1 MMLAHFFLVLGFT
14 AGDVGKGRAEDRFP
28 ISSQA
33 LSQEMV
39 FGELVENSTLL
50 NCSIDWVTS
59 SGSPNPL
66 VCLQGSLVPIR
77 FATTGATSATVL
89 GLPTGLTGVWANDT
103 FTISGSP
110 TMPGT
115 YPYIVSLVGVCS
127 AGTVTASGTI
137 TVQSV
142 FPSAPNLFSSTSN
155 LCPGDTVTLS
165 VVPASQFLVYRWFNR
180 GQPVSGPYGLGVL
193 GLAGS
198 QFRSVDSGA
207 YTVQAVNSAG
217 CIGPVSNPVNVAI
230 LIGATPVI
238 SQQPVARS
246 VPLDDTAFFEVQ
258 GSGYDTIQWE
268 YQPVPTAPWM
278 NVGPS
283 AGPFMGP
290 SNLSRLWVLAGSPS
304 LSGCRFR
311 ARISGL
317 SRCVPDVWTQEA
329 TLSVQQL
336 TPFRLRLDTVVRC
349 SPSSLDTMVL
359 EVRADGVNRVALTQL
374 AVVRS
379 PGLGWVALTDRH
391 PSLFAL
397 NAQVRG
403 DTVIWSGFGNPTP
416 ALPLNSLLFRLKF
429 VLPTSQIGAF
439 PVRWLPSFSYMSD
452 VYQGSWNLSL
462 VDGGV
467 EAVPVLVPL
476 QIRRQFLG
484 GQYTDTL
491 EVSPHPGAVV
501 QWFLNGLAVAG
512 GGNGRLLAVLGGDYT
527 AVQNVSGCFSAV
539 SAPFRVDPVGIR
551 PLLDPIEPLIYP
563 NPVQNSL
570 DWARLL
576 ASLEGEGMR
585 GPFAANLVGMNGA
598 VVALASGWSEGAAL
612 IPNEVIGEL
621 SSGLYVLLVVD
632 SRGER
637 VFFRFVKA

>member
-1 MMLAHFFLVLGFT
+1 MLAHFFLVFGLV
-14 AGDVGKGRAEDRFP
+14 AGEVGND
-28 ISSQA
+28 
-33 LSQEMV
+33 
-39 FGELVENSTLL
+39 ENSVLL
-50 NCSIDWVTS
+50 PCSIDWVTS

-77 FATTGATSATVL
+77 FATTGATSASVS

-110 TMPGT
+110 TMPGS
-115 YPYIVSLVGVCS
+115 YPYTVSLVGVCS
-127 AGTVTASGTI
+127 AGTVTANGVI

-142 FPSAPNLFSSTSN
+142 FPSAPNLISSTSN

-180 GQPVSGPYGLGVL
+180 GQPVSGPYGQGIL
-193 GLAGS
+193 GLVGS

-217 CIGPVSNPVNVAI
+217 CIGPVSNSVNVAI
-230 LIGATPVI
+230 LIGTTPLI
-238 SQQPVARS
+238 SQQPVAWT
-246 VPLDDTAFFEVQ
+246 VPLDDTAYFEVQ

-268 YQPVPTAPWM
+268 YKPVPSAPWM
-278 NVGPS
+278 DVGPS

-290 SNLSRLWVLAGSPS
+290 SNLPRLWVLAGSPS

-311 ARISGL
+311 ARMSGL
-317 SRCVPDVWTQEA
+317 SRCVPDVWTQEV
-329 TLSVQQL
+329 TFSVQQIA
-336 TPFRLRLDTVVRC
+336 PFRIRLDTVVRC

-359 EVRADGVNRVALTQL
+359 EVRADRVNRVALAQL
-374 AVVRS
+374 AVIRS

-397 NAQVRG
+397 NTQVRG

-429 VLPTSQIGAF
+429 VLPTSQTGTF
-439 PVRWLPSFSYMSD
+439 PIRWLPTFSYMSD

-462 VDGGV
+462 ADGGV

-491 EVSPHPGAVV
+491 EVNPQPGAVV
-501 QWFLNGLAVAG
+501 QWFLNGQVLAG
-512 GGNGRLLAVLGGDYT
+512 GDNGRLLAVLGGDYT

-539 SAPFRVDPVGIR
+539 SAPFRVDPVGLEPFSAVHR
-551 PLLDPIEPLIYP
+551 SLLYP
-563 NPVQNSL
+563 NPVLGSL
-570 DWARLL
+570 DWEQLVKVL
-576 ASLEGEGMR
+576 VSEGMTP
-585 GPFAANLVGMNGA
+585 PFEGTVVGLSGG
-598 VVALASGWSEGAAL
+598 VVGSVQ
-612 IPNEVIGEL
+612 EVIDLAPGFY
-621 SSGLYVLLVVD
+621 GLWIKD
-632 SRGER
+632 ARGR
-637 VFFRFVKA
+637 NVFIRFLKG

>member
-1 MMLAHFFLVLGFT
+1 MLAHFFLVFGLV
-14 AGDVGKGRAEDRFP
+14 AGEVGND
-28 ISSQA
+28 
-33 LSQEMV
+33 
-39 FGELVENSTLL
+39 ENSVLL
-50 NCSIDWVTS
+50 PCSIDWVTS

-77 FATTGATSATVL
+77 FATTGATSASVS

-110 TMPGT
+110 TMPGS
-115 YPYIVSLVGVCS
+115 YPYTVSLVGVCS
-127 AGTVTASGTI
+127 AGTVTANGVI

-142 FPSAPNLFSSTSN
+142 FPSAPNLISSTSN

-180 GQPVSGPYGLGVL
+180 GQPVSGPYGQGIL
-193 GLAGS
+193 GLVGS

-217 CIGPVSNPVNVAI
+217 CIGPVSNSVNVAI
-230 LIGATPVI
+230 LIGTTPLI
-238 SQQPVARS
+238 SQQPVAWT

-268 YQPVPTAPWM
+268 YKPVPSAPWM
-278 NVGPS
+278 DVGPS

-311 ARISGL
+311 ARMSGL

-329 TLSVQQL
+329 TLSVQQVA
-336 TPFRLRLDTVVRC
+336 PFRLRLDTVVRC

-359 EVRADGVNRVALTQL
+359 EVRADRVNRVALAQL

-379 PGLGWVALTDRH
+379 PGLGWLALTDRH

-397 NAQVRG
+397 NTQVRG
-403 DTVIWSGFGNPTP
+403 DTVIWSGFGNPIP

-429 VLPTSQIGAF
+429 VLPTSQTGTF
-439 PVRWLPSFSYMSD
+439 PIRWLPTFSYMSD

-462 VDGGV
+462 ADGGV

-476 QIRRQFLG
+476 LIRRQFLG

-491 EVSPHPGAVV
+491 EVNPQPGAVV
-501 QWFLNGLAVAG
+501 QWFLNGQTVAG
-512 GGNGRLLAVLGGDYT
+512 GGNGRLLAVIGGDYT

-539 SAPFRVDPVGIR
+539 SAPFRVDPVGLEPFSAVHR
-551 PLLDPIEPLIYP
+551 SLLYP
-563 NPVQNSL
+563 NPVLGSL
-570 DWARLL
+570 DWEQLVKVL
-576 ASLEGEGMR
+576 VSEGMTP
-585 GPFAANLVGMNGA
+585 PFEGTVVGLSGG
-598 VVALASGWSEGAAL
+598 VVGSVQ
-612 IPNEVIGEL
+612 EVIDLAPGFY
-621 SSGLYVLLVVD
+621 GLWIKD
-632 SRGER
+632 ARGR
-637 VFFRFVKA
+637 NVFIRFLKG

>member
-1 MMLAHFFLVLGFT
+1 MMLAHFFLVYGFV
-14 AGDVGKGRAEDRFP
+14 AGKVGNVGAEVRFP
-28 ISSQA
+28 VSSEA
-33 LSQEMV
+33 LSQELG
-39 FGELVENSTLL
+39 FGNFVENSALL

-77 FATTGATSATVL
+77 FATTGATSASVL

-103 FTISGSP
+103 FTISGSS
-110 TMPGT
+110 TMPGS
-115 YPYIVSLVGVCS
+115 YPYTVSLVGVCS
-127 AGTVTASGTI
+127 VGTVTASGTI
-137 TVQSV
+137 TVQSA
-142 FPSAPNLFSSTSN
+142 FPGAPNLSPSTSS

-198 QFRSVDSGA
+198 QYRSVDSGA

-217 CIGPVSNPVNVAI
+217 CIGSVSNPVNVAI
-230 LIGATPVI
+230 LIGT
-238 SQQPVARS
+238 QPVVSLQPVSRT
-246 VPLDDTAFFEVQ
+246 VPLDDTTYFEVQ
-258 GSGYDTIQWE
+258 ASGNDTIQWE
-268 YQPVPTAPWM
+268 YQPVPSAPWM
-278 NVGPS
+278 DVGPS

-290 SNLSRLWVLAGSPS
+290 SNLPRFWVLAGSPS

-317 SRCVPDVWTQEA
+317 SRCVPDIWTQEA

-359 EVRADGVNRVALTQL
+359 ELRADGVNRVALAQL

-397 NAQVRG
+397 NTQVRG
-403 DTVIWSGFGNPTP
+403 DTILWSGYGNPTP

-429 VLPTSQIGAF
+429 VLPTSQTGTF

-462 VDGGV
+462 ADGGV

-491 EVSPHPGAVV
+491 EVNPQPGAAV
-501 QWFLNGLAVAG
+501 QWFLNGQPVAG
-512 GGNGRLLAVLGGDYT
+512 GGNGRILAVLGGDYT
-527 AVQNVSGCFSAV
+527 AVQSVSGCVSAV
-539 SAPFRVDPVGIR
+539 SAPFRLDPVSIR
-551 PLLDPIEPLIYP
+551 PVLDLMEPLIYP
-563 NPVQNSL
+563 NPVHEEL
-570 DWARLL
+570 DIERILVLLEAKGLRKPMVARVL
-576 ASLEGEGMR
+576 GMT
-585 GPFAANLVGMNGA
+585 GA
-598 VVALASGWSEGAAL
+598 VVGSVGEGSGGSLG
-612 IPNEVIGEL
+612 GL
-621 SSGLYVLLVVD
+621 SPGLYGLLVEDAV
-632 SRGER
+632 GVR
-637 VFFRFVKA
+637 VFLRFLKG

>member
-1 MMLAHFFLVLGFT
+1 MLAHFFLVFGSV
-14 AGDVGKGRAEDRFP
+14 AGEVGND
-28 ISSQA
+28 
-33 LSQEMV
+33 
-39 FGELVENSTLL
+39 ENSVLL

-77 FATTGATSATVL
+77 FATTGATSASVS

-110 TMPGT
+110 TMPGS
-115 YPYIVSLVGVCS
+115 YPYTVSLVGVCS
-127 AGTVTASGTI
+127 AGTVTANGVI

-142 FPSAPNLFSSTSN
+142 FPSAPNLISSTSN

-180 GQPVSGPYGLGVL
+180 GQPVSGPYGQGIL
-193 GLAGS
+193 GLVGS

-217 CIGPVSNPVNVAI
+217 CIGPVSNSVNVAI
-230 LIGATPVI
+230 LIGTTPLI
-238 SQQPVARS
+238 SQQPVAWT

-268 YQPVPTAPWM
+268 YKPVPSAPWM
-278 NVGPS
+278 DVGPS

-311 ARISGL
+311 ARMSGL
-317 SRCVPDVWTQEA
+317 SRCVPDVWTQEV
-329 TLSVQQL
+329 TFSVQQIA
-336 TPFRLRLDTVVRC
+336 PFRIRLDTVVRC

-359 EVRADGVNRVALTQL
+359 EVRADGVNRVALAQL

-397 NAQVRG
+397 NTQIRG
-403 DTVIWSGFGNPTP
+403 DTILWSGFGNSTP

-429 VLPTSQIGAF
+429 VLPTSLAGTF
-439 PVRWLPSFSYMSD
+439 PVRWLPSYSYMSD

-462 VDGGV
+462 ADGGV
-467 EAVPVLVPL
+467 EAVPILPTL

-491 EVSPHPGAVV
+491 EVNPQPGAVV
-501 QWFLNGLAVAG
+501 QWFLNGQVLAG
-512 GGNGRLLAVLGGDYT
+512 GDHGRLLAVLGGDYT

-539 SAPFRVDPVGIR
+539 SAPFRVDPVGLEPFSAVHR
-551 PLLDPIEPLIYP
+551 SLLYP
-563 NPVQNSL
+563 NPVLGSL
-570 DWARLL
+570 DWEQLVKVL
-576 ASLEGEGMR
+576 VSEGMTP
-585 GPFAANLVGMNGA
+585 PFEGTVVGLSGG
-598 VVALASGWSEGAAL
+598 VVGSVQ
-612 IPNEVIGEL
+612 EVIDLAPGFY
-621 SSGLYVLLVVD
+621 GLWIKD
-632 SRGER
+632 ARGR
-637 VFFRFVKA
+637 NVFIRFLKG

>member
-1 MMLAHFFLVLGFT
+1 MLAHFFLVFGLV
-14 AGDVGKGRAEDRFP
+14 AGEVGND
-28 ISSQA
+28 
-33 LSQEMV
+33 
-39 FGELVENSTLL
+39 ENSVLL
-50 NCSIDWVTS
+50 PCSIDWVTS

-77 FATTGATSATVL
+77 FATTGATSASVS

-110 TMPGT
+110 TMPGS
-115 YPYIVSLVGVCS
+115 YPYTVSLVGVCS
-127 AGTVTASGTI
+127 AGTVTANGVI

-142 FPSAPNLFSSTSN
+142 FPSAPNLISSTSD
-155 LCPGDTVTLS
+155 LCPGDTVALS

-180 GQPVSGPYGLGVL
+180 GQPVSGPYGQGIL
-193 GLAGS
+193 GLVGS

-217 CIGPVSNPVNVAI
+217 CIGPVSNSVNVAI
-230 LIGATPVI
+230 LIGTTPLI
-238 SQQPVARS
+238 SQQPVAWT

-268 YQPVPTAPWM
+268 YKPVPSAPWM
-278 NVGPS
+278 DVGPS

-311 ARISGL
+311 ARMSGL

-329 TLSVQQL
+329 TLSVQQVA
-336 TPFRLRLDTVVRC
+336 PFRLRLDTVVRC

-359 EVRADGVNRVALTQL
+359 EVRADRVNRVALAQL

-379 PGLGWVALTDRH
+379 PGLGWLALTDRH

-397 NAQVRG
+397 NTQVRG

-429 VLPTSQIGAF
+429 VLPTSQTGTF
-439 PVRWLPSFSYMSD
+439 PIRWLPTFSYMSD

-462 VDGGV
+462 ADGGV

-476 QIRRQFLG
+476 LIRRQFLG

-491 EVSPHPGAVV
+491 EVNPQPGAVV
-501 QWFLNGLAVAG
+501 QWFLNGQVLAG
-512 GGNGRLLAVLGGDYT
+512 GDNGRLLAVLGGDYT

-539 SAPFRVDPVGIR
+539 SAPFRVDPVGLEPFSAVHR
-551 PLLDPIEPLIYP
+551 SLLYP
-563 NPVQNSL
+563 NPVLGSL
-570 DWARLL
+570 DWEQLVKVL
-576 ASLEGEGMR
+576 VSEGMTP
-585 GPFAANLVGMNGA
+585 PFEGTVVGLSGG
-598 VVALASGWSEGAAL
+598 VVGSVQ
-612 IPNEVIGEL
+612 EVIDLAPGFY
-621 SSGLYVLLVVD
+621 GLWIKD
-632 SRGER
+632 ARGR
-637 VFFRFVKA
+637 NVFIRFLKG

>member
-1 MMLAHFFLVLGFT
+1 MLAHFFLVFGLV
-14 AGDVGKGRAEDRFP
+14 AGEVGND
-28 ISSQA
+28 
-33 LSQEMV
+33 
-39 FGELVENSTLL
+39 ENSVLL

-77 FATTGATSATVL
+77 FATTGATSASVS

-110 TMPGT
+110 TMPGS
-115 YPYIVSLVGVCS
+115 YPYTVSLVGVCS
-127 AGTVTASGTI
+127 AGTVTANGVI

-142 FPSAPNLFSSTSN
+142 FPSAPNLISSTSN

-180 GQPVSGPYGLGVL
+180 GQPVSGPYGQGIL
-193 GLAGS
+193 GLVGS

-217 CIGPVSNPVNVAI
+217 CIGPVSNSVNVAI
-230 LIGATPVI
+230 LIGTTPLI
-238 SQQPVARS
+238 SQQPVAWT

-268 YQPVPTAPWM
+268 YKPVPSAPWM
-278 NVGPS
+278 DVGPS

-311 ARISGL
+311 ARMSGL

-329 TLSVQQL
+329 TLSVQQVA
-336 TPFRLRLDTVVRC
+336 PFRLRLDTVVRC

-359 EVRADGVNRVALTQL
+359 EVRADRVNRVALAQL

-379 PGLGWVALTDRH
+379 PGLGWLALTDRH

-397 NAQVRG
+397 NTQIRG
-403 DTVIWSGFGNPTP
+403 DTILWSGFGNPTP

-429 VLPTSQIGAF
+429 VLPTSLAGTF
-439 PVRWLPSFSYMSD
+439 PVRWLPSYSYMSD

-462 VDGGV
+462 ADGGV
-467 EAVPVLVPL
+467 EAVPILPNL

-491 EVSPHPGAVV
+491 EVNPQPGAVV
-501 QWFLNGLAVAG
+501 QWFLNGQVLAG
-512 GGNGRLLAVLGGDYT
+512 GDNGRLLAVLGGDYT

-539 SAPFRVDPVGIR
+539 SAPFRVDPVGLEPFSAVHR
-551 PLLDPIEPLIYP
+551 SLLYP
-563 NPVQNSL
+563 NPVLGSL
-570 DWARLL
+570 DWEQLVKVL
-576 ASLEGEGMR
+576 VSEGMTP
-585 GPFAANLVGMNGA
+585 PFEGTVVGLSGG
-598 VVALASGWSEGAAL
+598 VVGSVQ
-612 IPNEVIGEL
+612 EVIDLAPGFY
-621 SSGLYVLLVVD
+621 GLWIKD
-632 SRGER
+632 ARGR
-637 VFFRFVKA
+637 NVFIRFLKG

>member
-1 MMLAHFFLVLGFT
+1 MFRKCANVMLAHFFLVFGFV
-14 AGDVGKGRAEDRFP
+14 AGEVGN
-28 ISSQA
+28 
-33 LSQEMV
+33 
-39 FGELVENSTLL
+39 VENSALL
-50 NCSIDWVTS
+50 PCSIDWVTS

-66 VCLQGSLVPIR
+66 LCLQGSLVPIR
-77 FATTGATSATVL
+77 FATTGATSASVS

-110 TMPGT
+110 TMPGS
-115 YPYIVSLVGVCS
+115 YPYTVSLVGVCS
-127 AGTVTASGTI
+127 AGTVTANGVI

-142 FPSAPNLFSSTSN
+142 FPSAPNLISSTSD

-180 GQPVSGPYGLGVL
+180 GQPVSGPYGQGIL

-217 CIGPVSNPVNVAI
+217 CIGPVSNSVNVAI
-230 LIGATPVI
+230 LIGTTPLI
-238 SQQPVARS
+238 SQQPVAWT

-268 YQPVPTAPWM
+268 YKPVPSAPWM
-278 NVGPS
+278 DVGPS

-311 ARISGL
+311 ARMSGL
-317 SRCVPDVWTQEA
+317 SRCVPDVWTQEV
-329 TLSVQQL
+329 TFSVQQIA
-336 TPFRLRLDTVVRC
+336 PFRLRLDTVVRC

-359 EVRADGVNRVALTQL
+359 EVRADGVNRVALAQL

-397 NAQVRG
+397 NTQIRG
-403 DTVIWSGFGNPTP
+403 DTILWSGFGNPTP

-429 VLPTSQIGAF
+429 VLPTSLAGTF
-439 PVRWLPSFSYMSD
+439 PVRWMPSYSYMSD

-462 VDGGV
+462 ADGGV
-467 EAVPVLVPL
+467 EAVPILPNL

-491 EVSPHPGAVV
+491 EVNPQPGAVV
-501 QWFLNGLAVAG
+501 QWFLNGQVQAG
-512 GGNGRLLAVLGGDYT
+512 GDNGRLLAVLGGDYT

-539 SAPFRVDPVGIR
+539 SAPFRVDPVGLEPFSAVHR
-551 PLLDPIEPLIYP
+551 SLLYP
-563 NPVQNSL
+563 NPVLGSL
-570 DWARLL
+570 DWEQLVKVL
-576 ASLEGEGMR
+576 VSEGMTP
-585 GPFAANLVGMNGA
+585 PFEGTVVGLSGG
-598 VVALASGWSEGAAL
+598 VVGSVQ
-612 IPNEVIGEL
+612 EVIDLAPGFY
-621 SSGLYVLLVVD
+621 GLWIKD
-632 SRGER
+632 ARGR
-637 VFFRFVKA
+637 NVFIRFLKG

>member
-1 MMLAHFFLVLGFT
+1 MMLAHFFLVFGFV
-14 AGDVGKGRAEDRFP
+14 AGKVGNVGAEVRFP
-28 ISSQA
+28 VSSQA
-33 LSQEMV
+33 LSRAKDFSE
-39 FGELVENSTLL
+39 FVENSALF

-59 SGSPNPL
+59 SGSPNPM
-66 VCLQGSLVPIR
+66 VCLQGSLFPIR
-77 FATTGATSATVL
+77 FATTGATSASVL

-103 FTISGSP
+103 FSISGSP

-115 YPYIVSLVGVCS
+115 YPYTVSLVGVCS

-142 FPSAPNLFSSTSN
+142 FPGAPNLFSSTSN

-198 QFRSVDSGA
+198 QFRSVDSGS
-207 YTVQAVNSAG
+207 YTVRAVNSAG

-230 LIGATPVI
+230 LIGTQPLV
-238 SQQPVARS
+238 SMQPVSRT
-246 VPLDDTAFFEVQ
+246 VPLDDTAYYEVQ

-268 YQPVPTAPWM
+268 YKPVPSAPWM

-290 SNLSRLWVLAGSPS
+290 SNLPRLWVLAGSPS

-317 SRCVPDVWTQEA
+317 SRCVQDVWTQEA

-349 SPSSLDTMVL
+349 SPSSSDTMLL
-359 EVRADGVNRVALTQL
+359 EVRADGVNRVALAQL

-429 VLPTSQIGAF
+429 VLPTSQTGAF

-462 VDGGV
+462 SDGGV
-467 EAVPVLVPL
+467 EAVPVLVAL

-484 GQYTDTL
+484 GQFTDTL
-491 EVSPHPGAVV
+491 EVNPQPGAAV
-501 QWFLNGLAVAG
+501 QWFLNGQPVAG

-527 AVQNVSGCFSAV
+527 AVQSLSGCVSAV
-539 SAPFRVDPVGIR
+539 SGPFRVDPVGIR
-551 PLLDPIEPLIYP
+551 PVLDPLEPLIYP
-563 NPVQNSL
+563 NPVQEEL
-570 DWARLL
+570 DIERLL
-576 ASLEGEGMR
+576 ALLEAKGLRKPMVAR
-585 GPFAANLVGMNGA
+585 VVGMTGA
-598 VVALASGWSEGAAL
+598 VVGSVGEGSGGSLG
-612 IPNEVIGEL
+612 GL
-621 SSGLYVLLVVD
+621 SPGLYGLLVEDAV
-632 SRGER
+632 GVR
-637 VFFRFVKA
+637 VFLRFLKG

>member
-1 MMLAHFFLVLGFT
+1 MLAHFFLVFGLV
-14 AGDVGKGRAEDRFP
+14 AGEVGND
-28 ISSQA
+28 
-33 LSQEMV
+33 
-39 FGELVENSTLL
+39 ENSVLL
-50 NCSIDWVTS
+50 PCSIDWVTS

-77 FATTGATSATVL
+77 FATTGATSASVS

-110 TMPGT
+110 TMPGS
-115 YPYIVSLVGVCS
+115 YPYTVSLVGVCS
-127 AGTVTASGTI
+127 AGTVTANGVI

-142 FPSAPNLFSSTSN
+142 FPSAPNLISSTSD

-180 GQPVSGPYGLGVL
+180 GQPVSGPYGQGIL

-230 LIGATPVI
+230 LIGTAPLI
-238 SQQPVARS
+238 SQQPVAWT
-246 VPLDDTAFFEVQ
+246 VPLDDTAYFEVQ

-268 YQPVPTAPWM
+268 YKPVPSAPWM
-278 NVGPS
+278 DVGPS

-290 SNLSRLWVLAGSPS
+290 SNLSILWVLAGSPS

-311 ARISGL
+311 ARMSGL
-317 SRCVPDVWTQEA
+317 SRCVPDVWTQEV
-329 TLSVQQL
+329 TFSVQQIA
-336 TPFRLRLDTVVRC
+336 PFRIRLDTVVRC

-359 EVRADGVNRVALTQL
+359 EVRADGVNRVALAQL
-374 AVVRS
+374 AVVKS
-379 PGLGWVALTDRH
+379 PGLGWLALTDRH

-397 NAQVRG
+397 NTQIRG
-403 DTVIWSGFGNPTP
+403 DTILWSGFGNPTP

-429 VLPTSQIGAF
+429 VLPTSLSGTF
-439 PVRWLPSFSYMSD
+439 PVRWLPSYSYMSD

-462 VDGGV
+462 ADGGV
-467 EAVPVLVPL
+467 EAVPILPNL

-491 EVSPHPGAVV
+491 EVNPQPGAVV
-501 QWFLNGLAVAG
+501 QWFLNGQVLAG
-512 GGNGRLLAVLGGDYT
+512 GDNGRLLAVLGGDYT

-539 SAPFRVDPVGIR
+539 SAPFRVDPVGLEPFSAVHR
-551 PLLDPIEPLIYP
+551 SLLYP
-563 NPVQNSL
+563 NPVLGSL
-570 DWARLL
+570 DWEQLVKVL
-576 ASLEGEGMR
+576 VSEGMTP
-585 GPFAANLVGMNGA
+585 PFEGTVVGLSGG
-598 VVALASGWSEGAAL
+598 VVGSVQ
-612 IPNEVIGEL
+612 EVIDLAPGFY
-621 SSGLYVLLVVD
+621 GLWIKD
-632 SRGER
+632 ARGR
-637 VFFRFVKA
+637 NVFIRFLKG

>member
-1 MMLAHFFLVLGFT
+1 MFRKCANVMLAHFFLVFGLV
-14 AGDVGKGRAEDRFP
+14 AGEVGND
-28 ISSQA
+28 
-33 LSQEMV
+33 
-39 FGELVENSTLL
+39 ENSVLL

-77 FATTGATSATVL
+77 FATTGAISASVL

-110 TMPGT
+110 TMPGS
-115 YPYIVSLVGVCS
+115 YPYTVSLVGVCS
-127 AGTVTASGTI
+127 AGTVTANGVI

-142 FPSAPNLFSSTSN
+142 FPSAPNLISSTSN

-180 GQPVSGPYGLGVL
+180 GQPVSGPYGQGIL
-193 GLAGS
+193 GLVGS
-198 QFRSVDSGA
+198 QFRSVDSGT
-207 YTVQAVNSAG
+207 YTVRAVNSAG
-217 CIGPVSNPVNVAI
+217 CIGPVSNSVNVAI
-230 LIGATPVI
+230 LIGT
-238 SQQPVARS
+238 QPVVSLQPVSRT
-246 VPLDDTAFFEVQ
+246 VPLDDTAYFEVQ

-278 NVGPS
+278 DVGPS

-290 SNLSRLWVLAGSPS
+290 SNLPRLWVLAGSPS

-311 ARISGL
+311 ARMSGL

-329 TLSVQQL
+329 TLSVQQVA
-336 TPFRLRLDTVVRC
+336 PFRLRLDTVVRC

-359 EVRADGVNRVALTQL
+359 EVRADRVNRVALAQL
-374 AVVRS
+374 AVIRS

-391 PSLFAL
+391 PSLFVL
-397 NAQVRG
+397 NTQVRG
-403 DTVIWSGFGNPTP
+403 DTILWSGFGNPTP

-429 VLPTSQIGAF
+429 VLPTSLAGTF
-439 PVRWLPSFSYMSD
+439 PVRWLPSYSYMSD

-462 VDGGV
+462 ADGGV

-491 EVSPHPGAVV
+491 EVNPQPGAVV
-501 QWFLNGLAVAG
+501 RWFLNGQTVAG
-512 GGNGRLLAVLGGDYT
+512 GGNGRLLAVIGGDYT
-527 AVQNVSGCFSAV
+527 AVQSVSGCFSAV

-551 PLLDPIEPLIYP
+551 PVLDPLEPLIYP
-563 NPVQNSL
+563 NPVQEEL
-570 DWARLL
+570 EIERLL
-576 ASLEGEGMR
+576 VLLEAKGLRKPMVAR
-585 GPFAANLVGMNGA
+585 VVGMTGA
-598 VVALASGWSEGAAL
+598 VVGSVGEGSGGSL
-612 IPNEVIGEL
+612 
-621 SSGLYVLLVVD
+621 SGLSPGLYGLLVEDALGVRVLL
-632 SRGER
+632 
-637 VFFRFVKA
+637 RFLKG

>member
-1 MMLAHFFLVLGFT
+1 MLAHFFLVFGLV
-14 AGDVGKGRAEDRFP
+14 AGEVGND
-28 ISSQA
+28 
-33 LSQEMV
+33 
-39 FGELVENSTLL
+39 ENSVLL
-50 NCSIDWVTS
+50 PCSIDWVTS

-77 FATTGATSATVL
+77 FATTGATSASVS

-110 TMPGT
+110 TMPGS
-115 YPYIVSLVGVCS
+115 YPYTVSLVGVCS
-127 AGTVTASGTI
+127 AGTVTANGVI

-142 FPSAPNLFSSTSN
+142 FPSAPNLISSTSD

-180 GQPVSGPYGLGVL
+180 GQPVSGPYGQGIL
-193 GLAGS
+193 GLVGS

-217 CIGPVSNPVNVAI
+217 CIGPVSNSVNVAI
-230 LIGATPVI
+230 LIGTTPLI
-238 SQQPVARS
+238 SQQPVAWT

-268 YQPVPTAPWM
+268 YKPVPSAPWM
-278 NVGPS
+278 DVGPS

-311 ARISGL
+311 ARMSGL

-329 TLSVQQL
+329 TLSVQQVA
-336 TPFRLRLDTVVRC
+336 PFRLRLDTVVRC

-359 EVRADGVNRVALTQL
+359 EVRADRVNRVALAQL

-379 PGLGWVALTDRH
+379 PGLGWLALTDRH

-397 NAQVRG
+397 NTQVRG

-429 VLPTSQIGAF
+429 VLPTSQTGIF
-439 PVRWLPSFSYMSD
+439 PIRWLPSYSYMSD

-462 VDGGV
+462 ADGGV

-491 EVSPHPGAVV
+491 EVNPQPGAVV
-501 QWFLNGLAVAG
+501 QWFLNGQVLAG
-512 GGNGRLLAVLGGDYT
+512 GDTGRLLAVLGGDYT
-527 AVQNVSGCFSAV
+527 AVQSVTGCFSAV
-539 SAPFRVDPVGIR
+539 SAPFRVDPVGLEPFSAVHR
-551 PLLDPIEPLIYP
+551 SLLYP
-563 NPVQNSL
+563 NPVLGTL
-570 DWARLL
+570 DWEQLVKVL
-576 ASLEGEGMR
+576 VSEGMTP
-585 GPFAANLVGMNGA
+585 PFEGTVVGLSGG
-598 VVALASGWSEGAAL
+598 VVGSVQ
-612 IPNEVIGEL
+612 EVIDLAPGFY
-621 SSGLYVLLVVD
+621 GLWIKD
-632 SRGER
+632 ARGR
-637 VFFRFVKA
+637 NVFIRFLKG

>member
-1 MMLAHFFLVLGFT
+1 MLAHFFLVFGLV
-14 AGDVGKGRAEDRFP
+14 AGEVGND
-28 ISSQA
+28 
-33 LSQEMV
+33 
-39 FGELVENSTLL
+39 ENSVLL
-50 NCSIDWVTS
+50 PCSIDWVTS

-77 FATTGATSATVL
+77 FATTGATSASVS

-110 TMPGT
+110 TMPGS
-115 YPYIVSLVGVCS
+115 YPYTVSLVGVCS
-127 AGTVTASGTI
+127 AGTVTANGVI

-142 FPSAPNLFSSTSN
+142 FPSAPNLISSTSD

-180 GQPVSGPYGLGVL
+180 GQPVSGPYGQGIL
-193 GLAGS
+193 GLVGS

-217 CIGPVSNPVNVAI
+217 CIGPVSNSVNVAI
-230 LIGATPVI
+230 LIGTTPLI
-238 SQQPVARS
+238 SQQPVAWT
-246 VPLDDTAFFEVQ
+246 VPLDDTAYFEVQ

-268 YQPVPTAPWM
+268 YKPVPSAPWID
-278 NVGPS
+278 VGPS

-311 ARISGL
+311 ARMSGL
-317 SRCVPDVWTQEA
+317 SRCVPDVWTQEV
-329 TLSVQQL
+329 TFSVQQIA
-336 TPFRLRLDTVVRC
+336 PFRIRLDTVVRC

-359 EVRADGVNRVALTQL
+359 EVRADGVNRVALAQL

-379 PGLGWVALTDRH
+379 PGLGWLALTDRH

-397 NAQVRG
+397 NTQVRG

-429 VLPTSQIGAF
+429 VLPTSQTGIF
-439 PVRWLPSFSYMSD
+439 PIRWLPSYSYMSD

-462 VDGGV
+462 ADGGV
-467 EAVPVLVPL
+467 EAVPILPNL

-491 EVSPHPGAVV
+491 EVNPQPGAVV
-501 QWFLNGLAVAG
+501 QWFLNGQTVAG
-512 GGNGRLLAVLGGDYT
+512 GGNGRLLAVIGGDYT

-539 SAPFRVDPVGIR
+539 SVPFRVDPVGLEPFSAVHR
-551 PLLDPIEPLIYP
+551 SLLYP
-563 NPVQNSL
+563 NPVLGSL
-570 DWARLL
+570 DWEQLVKVL
-576 ASLEGEGMR
+576 VSEGMTP
-585 GPFAANLVGMNGA
+585 PFEGTVMGLSGGVVGS
-598 VVALASGWSEGAAL
+598 VQ
-612 IPNEVIGEL
+612 EVIDLAPGFY
-621 SSGLYVLLVVD
+621 GLWIKD
-632 SRGER
+632 ARGR
-637 VFFRFVKA
+637 NVFIRFLKG

>member
-1 MMLAHFFLVLGFT
+1 MLAHFFLVFGFV
-14 AGDVGKGRAEDRFP
+14 AGEVGND
-28 ISSQA
+28 
-33 LSQEMV
+33 
-39 FGELVENSTLL
+39 ENSVLL
-50 NCSIDWVTS
+50 PCSIDWVTS

-77 FATTGATSATVL
+77 FATTGATSASVS

-110 TMPGT
+110 TMPGS
-115 YPYIVSLVGVCS
+115 YPYTVSLVGVCS
-127 AGTVTASGTI
+127 AGTVTANGVI

-142 FPSAPNLFSSTSN
+142 FPSAPNLISSTSD

-180 GQPVSGPYGLGVL
+180 GQPVSGPYGQGIL
-193 GLAGS
+193 GLVGS

-217 CIGPVSNPVNVAI
+217 CIGPVSNSVNVAI
-230 LIGATPVI
+230 LIGTTPLI
-238 SQQPVARS
+238 SQQPVAWT

-268 YQPVPTAPWM
+268 YKPVPSAPWM
-278 NVGPS
+278 DVGPS

-311 ARISGL
+311 ARMSGL

-329 TLSVQQL
+329 TLSVQQVA
-336 TPFRLRLDTVVRC
+336 PFRLRLDTVVRC

-359 EVRADGVNRVALTQL
+359 EVRADGVNRVALAQL

-397 NAQVRG
+397 NTQIRG
-403 DTVIWSGFGNPTP
+403 DTILWSGFGNPTP

-429 VLPTSQIGAF
+429 VLPTSLAGTF
-439 PVRWLPSFSYMSD
+439 PVRWLPSYSYMSD

-462 VDGGV
+462 ADGGV
-467 EAVPVLVPL
+467 EAVPILPNL

-491 EVSPHPGAVV
+491 EVNPQPGAVV
-501 QWFLNGLAVAG
+501 QWFLNGQVLAG
-512 GGNGRLLAVLGGDYT
+512 GDNGRLLAVLGGDYT

-539 SAPFRVDPVGIR
+539 SAPFRVDPVGLEPFSAVHR
-551 PLLDPIEPLIYP
+551 SLLYP
-563 NPVQNSL
+563 NPVLGSL
-570 DWARLL
+570 DWEQLVKVL
-576 ASLEGEGMR
+576 VSEGMTP
-585 GPFAANLVGMNGA
+585 PFEGTVMGLSGGVVGS
-598 VVALASGWSEGAAL
+598 VQ
-612 IPNEVIGEL
+612 EVIDLAPGFY
-621 SSGLYVLLVVD
+621 GLWIKD
-632 SRGER
+632 ARGR
-637 VFFRFVKA
+637 NVFIRFLKG

>member
-1 MMLAHFFLVLGFT
+1 MVRKCANMMLAHFFLAYGLVIGEVPS
-14 AGDVGKGRAEDRFP
+14 VGAMEYSEFIEGSAQ
-28 ISSQA
+28 I
-33 LSQEMV
+33 
-39 FGELVENSTLL
+39 
-50 NCSIDWVTS
+50 NCSIDWVPG

-77 FATTGATSATVL
+77 FATTGATSASVS

-110 TMPGT
+110 TMPGS
-115 YPYIVSLVGVCS
+115 YPYTVSLVGVCS
-127 AGTVTASGTI
+127 GGMVTASGMISVQATI
-137 TVQSV
+137 
-142 FPSAPNLFSSTSN
+142 PSAPNLFTSTSN
-155 LCPGDTVTLS
+155 LCPGDTATLS

-180 GQPVSGPYGLGVL
+180 GQPVSGPYGQGIL

-198 QFRSVDSGA
+198 QFRTVDSGA

-217 CIGPVSNPVNVAI
+217 CIGPVSNGVNVAI

-238 SQQPVARS
+238 SQQPVSTS

-268 YQPVPTAPWM
+268 YQPVSTAPWM
-278 NVGPS
+278 SVGQS

-290 SNLSRLWVLAGSPS
+290 SNQSRLWVLAGSPS

-311 ARISGL
+311 ARMSGL
-317 SRCVPDVWTQEA
+317 SHCVPDVWTQEA
-329 TLSVQQL
+329 SLSVLQVM
-336 TPFRLRLDTVVRC
+336 PIHLRLDTFVRC
-349 SPSSLDTMVL
+349 SPSSLDTLLL
-359 EVRADGVNRVALTQL
+359 EVRSDRVDRVALAQL
-374 AVVRS
+374 AVVKS

-397 NAQVRG
+397 NTLVRG
-403 DTVIWSGFGNPTP
+403 DTIIWSGFGNPTP

-429 VLPTSQIGAF
+429 VLPSSQTGTF
-439 PVRWLPSFSYMSD
+439 PVRWLSSSSYMSD

-462 VDGGV
+462 ADGDV
-467 EAVPVLVPL
+467 EAVPFLVSL

-501 QWFLNGLAVAG
+501 QWFLNGQPVAG

-527 AVQNVSGCFSAV
+527 AVQTVSGCVSAV

-551 PLLDPIEPLIYP
+551 PLLDPNEPLIYP
-563 NPVQNSL
+563 NPVQEDLNIE
-570 DWARLL
+570 RLL
-576 ASLEGEGMR
+576 VLLESKGLRKPMVTWV
-585 GPFAANLVGMNGA
+585 VGMTGD
-598 VVALASGWSEGAAL
+598 VVGRVEDVGCLVPGMYGLW
-612 IPNEVIGEL
+612 VI
-621 SSGLYVLLVVD
+621 D
-632 SRGER
+632 ARGKR
-637 VFFRFVKA
+637 LFLKFLKG

>member
-1 MMLAHFFLVLGFT
+1 MLAHFFLVFGLV
-14 AGDVGKGRAEDRFP
+14 AGEVGND
-28 ISSQA
+28 
-33 LSQEMV
+33 
-39 FGELVENSTLL
+39 ENSVLL

-77 FATTGATSATVL
+77 FATTGATSASVS

-110 TMPGT
+110 TMPGS
-115 YPYIVSLVGVCS
+115 YPYTVSLVGVCS
-127 AGTVTASGTI
+127 AGTVTANGVI

-142 FPSAPNLFSSTSN
+142 FPSAPNLISSTSD

-180 GQPVSGPYGLGVL
+180 GQPVSGPYGQGIL
-193 GLAGS
+193 GLVGS

-217 CIGPVSNPVNVAI
+217 CIGPVSNSVNVAI
-230 LIGATPVI
+230 LIGTTPLI
-238 SQQPVARS
+238 SQQPVAWT

-268 YQPVPTAPWM
+268 YKPVPSAPWM
-278 NVGPS
+278 DVGPS

-311 ARISGL
+311 ARMSGL

-329 TLSVQQL
+329 TLSVQQVA
-336 TPFRLRLDTVVRC
+336 PFRLRLDTVVRC

-359 EVRADGVNRVALTQL
+359 EVRADRVNRVALAQL

-379 PGLGWVALTDRH
+379 PGLGWLALTDRH

-397 NAQVRG
+397 NTQIRG
-403 DTVIWSGFGNPTP
+403 DTILWSGFGNPTP

-429 VLPTSQIGAF
+429 VLPTSLAGTF
-439 PVRWLPSFSYMSD
+439 PVRWLPSYSYMSD

-462 VDGGV
+462 ADGGV
-467 EAVPVLVPL
+467 EAVPILPNL

-491 EVSPHPGAVV
+491 EVNPQPGAVV
-501 QWFLNGLAVAG
+501 QWFLNGQVLAG
-512 GGNGRLLAVLGGDYT
+512 GDNGRLLAVLGGDYT

-539 SAPFRVDPVGIR
+539 SAPFRVDPVGLEPFSAVHR
-551 PLLDPIEPLIYP
+551 SLLYP
-563 NPVQNSL
+563 NPVLGSL
-570 DWARLL
+570 DWEQLVKVL
-576 ASLEGEGMR
+576 VSEGMTP
-585 GPFAANLVGMNGA
+585 PFEGTVVGLSGG
-598 VVALASGWSEGAAL
+598 VVGSVQ
-612 IPNEVIGEL
+612 EVIDLAPGFY
-621 SSGLYVLLVVD
+621 GLWIKD
-632 SRGER
+632 ARGR
-637 VFFRFVKA
+637 NVFIRFLKG

>member
-1 MMLAHFFLVLGFT
+1 MLAHFFLVFGLV
-14 AGDVGKGRAEDRFP
+14 AGEVGND
-28 ISSQA
+28 
-33 LSQEMV
+33 
-39 FGELVENSTLL
+39 ENSVLL
-50 NCSIDWVTS
+50 PCSIDWVTS

-77 FATTGATSATVL
+77 FATTGATSASVS

-110 TMPGT
+110 TMPGS
-115 YPYIVSLVGVCS
+115 YPYTVSLVGVCS
-127 AGTVTASGTI
+127 AGTVTANGVI

-142 FPSAPNLFSSTSN
+142 FPSVPNLISSTSN

-180 GQPVSGPYGLGVL
+180 GQPVSGPYGQGIL
-193 GLAGS
+193 GLVGS

-217 CIGPVSNPVNVAI
+217 CIGPVSNSVNVAI
-230 LIGATPVI
+230 LIGT
-238 SQQPVARS
+238 QPVVSLQPVSRT
-246 VPLDDTAFFEVQ
+246 VPLDDTAYFEVQ

-278 NVGPS
+278 DVGPS

-311 ARISGL
+311 ARMSGL

-329 TLSVQQL
+329 TLSVQQVA
-336 TPFRLRLDTVVRC
+336 PFRIRLDTVVRC

-359 EVRADGVNRVALTQL
+359 EVRADRVNRVALAQL

-379 PGLGWVALTDRH
+379 PGLGWLALTDRH
-391 PSLFAL
+391 PSIFAL
-397 NAQVRG
+397 NTQVRG

-429 VLPTSQIGAF
+429 VLPTSQTGIF
-439 PVRWLPSFSYMSD
+439 PIRWLPSYSYMSD

-462 VDGGV
+462 ADGGV

-491 EVSPHPGAVV
+491 EVNPQPGAAV
-501 QWFLNGLAVAG
+501 QWFLNGQVLAG
-512 GGNGRLLAVLGGDYT
+512 GDNGRLLAVLGGDYT
-527 AVQNVSGCFSAV
+527 AVQNVSGCLSAV

-551 PLLDPIEPLIYP
+551 PVLDPLEPLIYP
-563 NPVQNSL
+563 NPVQEEL
-570 DWARLL
+570 DIERLL
-576 ASLEGEGMR
+576 VLLEAKGLRKPMVAR
-585 GPFAANLVGMNGA
+585 VVGMTGA
-598 VVALASGWSEGAAL
+598 VVGSVGEGSGGSL
-612 IPNEVIGEL
+612 
-621 SSGLYVLLVVD
+621 SGLSPGLYGLLVEDALGVRVLL
-632 SRGER
+632 
-637 VFFRFVKA
+637 RFLKG

>member
-1 MMLAHFFLVLGFT
+1 MLAHFFLVFGSV
-14 AGDVGKGRAEDRFP
+14 AGEVGND
-28 ISSQA
+28 
-33 LSQEMV
+33 
-39 FGELVENSTLL
+39 ENSVLL
-50 NCSIDWVTS
+50 PCSIDWVTS

-77 FATTGATSATVL
+77 FSTTGATSASVS

-110 TMPGT
+110 TMPGS
-115 YPYIVSLVGVCS
+115 YPYTVSLVGVCS
-127 AGTVTASGTI
+127 AGTVTANGVI

-142 FPSAPNLFSSTSN
+142 FPSAPNLISSTSD

-180 GQPVSGPYGLGVL
+180 GQPVSGPYGQGIL
-193 GLAGS
+193 GLVGS

-217 CIGPVSNPVNVAI
+217 CIGPVSNSVNVAI
-230 LIGATPVI
+230 LIGTTPLI
-238 SQQPVARS
+238 SQQPVAWT

-268 YQPVPTAPWM
+268 YKPVPSAPWM
-278 NVGPS
+278 DVGPS

-311 ARISGL
+311 ARMSGL

-329 TLSVQQL
+329 TLSVQQVA
-336 TPFRLRLDTVVRC
+336 PFRLRLDTVVRC

-359 EVRADGVNRVALTQL
+359 EVRADGVNRVALAQL

-397 NAQVRG
+397 NTQIRG
-403 DTVIWSGFGNPTP
+403 DTILWSGFGNSTP

-429 VLPTSQIGAF
+429 VLPTSLAGTF
-439 PVRWLPSFSYMSD
+439 PVRWLPSYSYMSD

-462 VDGGV
+462 ADGGV
-467 EAVPVLVPL
+467 EAVPILPTL

-491 EVSPHPGAVV
+491 EVNPQPGAVV
-501 QWFLNGLAVAG
+501 QWFLNGQVLAG
-512 GGNGRLLAVLGGDYT
+512 GDNGRLLAVLGGDYT

-539 SAPFRVDPVGIR
+539 SAPFRVDPVGLEPFSAVHR
-551 PLLDPIEPLIYP
+551 SLLYP
-563 NPVQNSL
+563 NPVLGSL
-570 DWARLL
+570 DWEQLVKVL
-576 ASLEGEGMR
+576 VSEGMTP
-585 GPFAANLVGMNGA
+585 PFEGTVVGLSGG
-598 VVALASGWSEGAAL
+598 VVGSVQ
-612 IPNEVIGEL
+612 EVIDLAPGFY
-621 SSGLYVLLVVD
+621 GLWIKD
-632 SRGER
+632 ARGR
-637 VFFRFVKA
+637 NVFIRFLKG

>member
-1 MMLAHFFLVLGFT
+1 MLAHFFLVFGFV
-14 AGDVGKGRAEDRFP
+14 AGEVGKD
-28 ISSQA
+28 
-33 LSQEMV
+33 
-39 FGELVENSTLL
+39 ENSVLL
-50 NCSIDWVTS
+50 PCSIDWVTS

-77 FATTGATSATVL
+77 FATTGATSASVS

-110 TMPGT
+110 TMPGS
-115 YPYIVSLVGVCS
+115 YPYTVSLVGVCS
-127 AGTVTASGTI
+127 AGTVTANGVI

-142 FPSAPNLFSSTSN
+142 FPSAPNLISSTSN

-180 GQPVSGPYGLGVL
+180 GQPVSGPYGQGIL
-193 GLAGS
+193 GLVGS

-217 CIGPVSNPVNVAI
+217 CIGPVSNSVNVAI
-230 LIGATPVI
+230 LIGTTPLI
-238 SQQPVARS
+238 SQQPVAWT
-246 VPLDDTAFFEVQ
+246 VPLDDTAYFEVQ
-258 GSGYDTIQWE
+258 GSGHDTIQWE
-268 YQPVPTAPWM
+268 YKPVPSAPWM
-278 NVGPS
+278 DVGPS

-349 SPSSLDTMVL
+349 SPSSSDTMLL
-359 EVRADGVNRVALTQL
+359 EVRADGVNRVALAQL
-374 AVVRS
+374 AVIRS

-397 NAQVRG
+397 NTQVRG

-429 VLPTSQIGAF
+429 VLPTSLSGTF
-439 PVRWLPSFSYMSD
+439 PVRWLPSYSYMSD

-462 VDGGV
+462 ADGGV

-491 EVSPHPGAVV
+491 EVNPQPGAAV
-501 QWFLNGLAVAG
+501 QWFLNGQVLAG
-512 GGNGRLLAVLGGDYT
+512 GDNGRLLAVLGGDYT
-527 AVQNVSGCFSAV
+527 AVQSVSGCVSAV
-539 SAPFRVDPVGIR
+539 SAPFRVDPVGLEPFSAVHR
-551 PLLDPIEPLIYP
+551 SLLYP
-563 NPVQNSL
+563 NPVLGSL
-570 DWARLL
+570 DWEQLVKVL
-576 ASLEGEGMR
+576 VSEGMTP
-585 GPFAANLVGMNGA
+585 PFEGTVMGLSGGVVGS
-598 VVALASGWSEGAAL
+598 VQ
-612 IPNEVIGEL
+612 EVIDLAPGFY
-621 SSGLYVLLVVD
+621 GLWIKD
-632 SRGER
+632 ARGR
-637 VFFRFVKA
+637 NVFIRFLKG

>member
-1 MMLAHFFLVLGFT
+1 MLVHFFLVFGLV
-14 AGDVGKGRAEDRFP
+14 AGEVGND
-28 ISSQA
+28 
-33 LSQEMV
+33 
-39 FGELVENSTLL
+39 ENSVLL

-77 FATTGATSATVL
+77 FATTGATSASVS

-110 TMPGT
+110 TMPGS
-115 YPYIVSLVGVCS
+115 YPYTVSLVGVCS
-127 AGTVTASGTI
+127 AGTVTANGVI

-142 FPSAPNLFSSTSN
+142 FPSAPNLISSTSN

-180 GQPVSGPYGLGVL
+180 GQPVSGPYGQGIL
-193 GLAGS
+193 GLVGS

-217 CIGPVSNPVNVAI
+217 CIGPVSNSVNVAI
-230 LIGATPVI
+230 LIGTTPLI
-238 SQQPVARS
+238 SQQPVAWT

-268 YQPVPTAPWM
+268 YKPVPSAPWM
-278 NVGPS
+278 DVGPS

-311 ARISGL
+311 ARMSGL

-329 TLSVQQL
+329 TLSVQQVA
-336 TPFRLRLDTVVRC
+336 PFRLRLDTVVRC

-359 EVRADGVNRVALTQL
+359 EVRADRVNRVALAQL

-379 PGLGWVALTDRH
+379 PGLGWLALTDRH

-397 NAQVRG
+397 NTQVRG

-429 VLPTSQIGAF
+429 VLPTSQTGTF
-439 PVRWLPSFSYMSD
+439 PIRWLPTFSYMSD

-462 VDGGV
+462 ADGGV

-476 QIRRQFLG
+476 LIRRQFLG

-491 EVSPHPGAVV
+491 EVNPQPGAVV
-501 QWFLNGLAVAG
+501 QWFLNGQVLAG
-512 GGNGRLLAVLGGDYT
+512 GDNGRLLAVLGGDYT

-539 SAPFRVDPVGIR
+539 SAPFRVDPVGLEPFSAVHR
-551 PLLDPIEPLIYP
+551 SLLYP
-563 NPVQNSL
+563 NPVLGSL
-570 DWARLL
+570 DWEQLVKVL
-576 ASLEGEGMR
+576 VSEGMTP
-585 GPFAANLVGMNGA
+585 PFEGTVVGLSGG
-598 VVALASGWSEGAAL
+598 VVGSVQ
-612 IPNEVIGEL
+612 EVIDLAPGFY
-621 SSGLYVLLVVD
+621 GLWIKD
-632 SRGER
+632 ARGR
-637 VFFRFVKA
+637 NVFIRFLKG

>member
-1 MMLAHFFLVLGFT
+1 MFRKCANVMLAHFFLVFGFV
-14 AGDVGKGRAEDRFP
+14 AGEVGN
-28 ISSQA
+28 
-33 LSQEMV
+33 
-39 FGELVENSTLL
+39 VENSALL
-50 NCSIDWVTS
+50 PCSIDWVTS

-66 VCLQGSLVPIR
+66 LCLQGSLVPIR
-77 FATTGATSATVL
+77 FATTGATSASVS

-110 TMPGT
+110 TMPGS
-115 YPYIVSLVGVCS
+115 YPYTVSLVGVCS
-127 AGTVTASGTI
+127 AGTVTANGVI

-142 FPSAPNLFSSTSN
+142 FPSAPNLISSTSD

-180 GQPVSGPYGLGVL
+180 GQPVSGPYGQGIL

-217 CIGPVSNPVNVAI
+217 CIGPVSNSVNVAI
-230 LIGATPVI
+230 LIGTTPLI
-238 SQQPVARS
+238 SQQPVAWT

-268 YQPVPTAPWM
+268 YKPVPSAPWM
-278 NVGPS
+278 DVGPS

-311 ARISGL
+311 ARMSGL
-317 SRCVPDVWTQEA
+317 SRCVPDVWTQEV
-329 TLSVQQL
+329 TFSVQQIA
-336 TPFRLRLDTVVRC
+336 PFRLRLDTVVRC

-359 EVRADGVNRVALTQL
+359 EVRADGVNRVALAQL

-397 NAQVRG
+397 NTQIRG
-403 DTVIWSGFGNPTP
+403 DTILWSGFGNPTP

-429 VLPTSQIGAF
+429 VLPTSLSGTF
-439 PVRWLPSFSYMSD
+439 TVRWLPSYSYMSD

-462 VDGGV
+462 ADGGV
-467 EAVPVLVPL
+467 EAVPILPNL

-491 EVSPHPGAVV
+491 EVNPQPGAVV
-501 QWFLNGLAVAG
+501 QWFLNGQVQAG
-512 GGNGRLLAVLGGDYT
+512 GDNGRLLAVLGGDYT

-539 SAPFRVDPVGIR
+539 SAPFRVDPVGLEPFSAVHR
-551 PLLDPIEPLIYP
+551 SLLYP
-563 NPVQNSL
+563 NPVLGSL
-570 DWARLL
+570 DWEQLVKVL
-576 ASLEGEGMR
+576 VSEGMTP
-585 GPFAANLVGMNGA
+585 PFEGTVVGLSGG
-598 VVALASGWSEGAAL
+598 VVGSVQ
-612 IPNEVIGEL
+612 EVIDLAPGFY
-621 SSGLYVLLVVD
+621 GLWIKD
-632 SRGER
+632 ARGR
-637 VFFRFVKA
+637 NVFIRFLKG

>member
-1 MMLAHFFLVLGFT
+1 MLAHFFLVFGLV
-14 AGDVGKGRAEDRFP
+14 AGEVGND
-28 ISSQA
+28 
-33 LSQEMV
+33 
-39 FGELVENSTLL
+39 ENSVLL
-50 NCSIDWVTS
+50 PCSIDWVTS

-77 FATTGATSATVL
+77 FATTGATSASVS

-110 TMPGT
+110 TMPGS
-115 YPYIVSLVGVCS
+115 YPYTVSLVGVCS
-127 AGTVTASGTI
+127 AGTVTANGVI

-142 FPSAPNLFSSTSN
+142 FPSAPNLISSTSN

-180 GQPVSGPYGLGVL
+180 GQPVSGPYGQGIL
-193 GLAGS
+193 GLVGS

-217 CIGPVSNPVNVAI
+217 CIGPVSNSVNVAI
-230 LIGATPVI
+230 LIGTTPLI
-238 SQQPVARS
+238 SQQPVAWT
-246 VPLDDTAFFEVQ
+246 VPLDDTAYFEVQ
-258 GSGYDTIQWE
+258 GSGHDTIQWE
-268 YQPVPTAPWM
+268 YKPVPSAPWM
-278 NVGPS
+278 DVGPS

-311 ARISGL
+311 ARMSGL

-329 TLSVQQL
+329 TLSVQQVA
-336 TPFRLRLDTVVRC
+336 PFRLRLDTVVRC

-359 EVRADGVNRVALTQL
+359 EVRADRVNRVALAQL

-397 NAQVRG
+397 NTQVRG

-429 VLPTSQIGAF
+429 VLPTSQTGTF
-439 PVRWLPSFSYMSD
+439 PIRWLPTFSYMSD

-462 VDGGV
+462 ADGGV
-467 EAVPVLVPL
+467 EAVPILPNL

-491 EVSPHPGAVV
+491 EVNPQPGAVV
-501 QWFLNGLAVAG
+501 QWFLNGQVLAG
-512 GGNGRLLAVLGGDYT
+512 GDNGRLLAVLGGDYT
-527 AVQNVSGCFSAV
+527 AVQSVSGCFSAV
-539 SAPFRVDPVGIR
+539 SAPFRVDPVGLEPFSAVHR
-551 PLLDPIEPLIYP
+551 SLLYP
-563 NPVQNSL
+563 NPVLGSL
-570 DWARLL
+570 DWEQLVKVL
-576 ASLEGEGMR
+576 VSEGMTP
-585 GPFAANLVGMNGA
+585 PFEGTVMGLSGGVVGS
-598 VVALASGWSEGAAL
+598 VQ
-612 IPNEVIGEL
+612 EVIDLAPGFY
-621 SSGLYVLLVVD
+621 GLWIKD
-632 SRGER
+632 ARGR
-637 VFFRFVKA
+637 NVFIRFLKG